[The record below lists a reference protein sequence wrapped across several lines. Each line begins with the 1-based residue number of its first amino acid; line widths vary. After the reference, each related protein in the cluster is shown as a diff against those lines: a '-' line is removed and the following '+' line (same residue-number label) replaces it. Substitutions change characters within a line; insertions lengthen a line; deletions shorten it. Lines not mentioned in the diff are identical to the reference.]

1 MKLAMTMIWMVQST
15 PLIKNI
21 KIIFFTLLLSF
32 PAKANNQDTVFSSY
46 RSAYFVQNIDAITA
60 LSENIST
67 EAMFDRNGEPNE
79 YFWYMFH
86 SMISQN
92 PISVVWADMP
102 VPIGEFILQVEPQIF
117 ASGDSFIFIC
127 NSLFDAFQLQGLRSE
142 AELILAH
149 CTQRLSATTIIS
161 NEYYVGFLAR
171 WIYMS
176 GMRGDAVIASRIWD
190 IFSALDTQGWYLDDE
205 QSGITLSLLT
215 EALMFLD
222 QYELLLQVA
231 RVASEGDEYR
241 SESVF
246 INNRRRVILAMEV
259 YATLQDRDFP
269 NELSAPVSGVDD
281 NSWNSIFENFIKV
294 VGAISVGSSLD
305 DDTLSLVTSGMR
317 LSGYSTI
324 ASAIELNFINSENF
338 TERLLAVLREQE
350 RFKFQ
355 SLGQLSG
362 SVSITLMDKLF
373 YELVFRAIEAE
384 FSDGLT
390 AYVSEILFSHFAE
403 NSFSQVDSFSRIE
416 AVFPNRL
423 DAVSFIVRR
432 EQLFERLAMRL
443 WLDVNRRYIFDDV
456 QISSSDEL
464 YRLTGSQVEDLIE
477 ESVQKFDDF
486 GQLVGDGYNLRE
498 LQSGINDGDGIWL
511 IRYLDRRIVSC
522 LTTRQ
527 MVECSI
533 RSVSPVEH
541 DEIINLS
548 RTITSLNSDQVL
560 ETGRSLRRYFE
571 ASVDFE
577 KLKKIKNLYIFSND
591 YALTPWTIMLADD
604 HRLLFHDTNVSV
616 LASMQ
621 LAPPSTNDAFDY
633 NYWGIGDVAYRLV
646 DTLEDGLLEG
656 FPTSSTRGV
665 NLSPLPETAR
675 EVLVMAQNFEPN
687 TVRVFLGNDATYEN
701 IFGYFGQNEV
711 STRILHLAT
720 HAVGGDPVRGIGRP
734 SIALAA
740 TEETNGLIS
749 DIRFAT
755 ANLRAET
762 VILSACST
770 ASDRSI
776 SNGAE
781 LVGLAS
787 SFIVSG
793 AENVVASLWDI
804 NSDDTVEYMLEV
816 SSALENEQ
824 SVLDALRVA
833 RNAMYSRDPGSITSW
848 AGFAHITRLS
858 Q

>member
-1 MKLAMTMIWMVQST
+1 MKSAMTMIWMVQST

-21 KIIFFTLLLSF
+21 KIIFFYLLLSF
-32 PAKANNQDTVFSSY
+32 PAKANEQDTVFSSY
-46 RSAYFVQNIDAITA
+46 RSAYFVQNIDTITA

-67 EAMFDRNGEPNE
+67 EAMFDRNGEPTE

-86 SMISQN
+86 SVISQN
-92 PISVVWADMP
+92 SIAVAWADMP
-102 VPIGEFILQVEPQIF
+102 VPMSEFILQIEPQSF
-117 ASGDSFIFIC
+117 GSGDSFIFIC
-127 NSLFDAFQLQGLRSE
+127 NSLFDAFQLQGFRSE
-142 AELILAH
+142 AELILSH
-149 CTQRLSATTIIS
+149 CTLRLSATTIIS

-176 GMRGDAVIASRIWD
+176 GMRGDTVIASRIWD
-190 IFSALDTQGWYLDDE
+190 IFYALDKQGWYLDDE
-205 QSGITLSLLT
+205 QSGITLSLFT

-231 RVASEGDEYR
+231 RVAAEDDEYR

-269 NELSAPVSGVDD
+269 NDLTAPVSGVDD
-281 NSWNSIFENFIKV
+281 NSWNSIFKNFIKV

-338 TERLLAVLREQE
+338 TERLLAVLQEQE
-350 RFKFQ
+350 RFKLQ

-373 YELVFRAIEAE
+373 YELVFRAIETE

-403 NSFSQVDSFSRIE
+403 NSFSQVDSFSRVE
-416 AVFPNRL
+416 AVFSNRS

-443 WLDVNRRYIFDDV
+443 WLDVNRRYVFDDV

-464 YRLTGSQVEDLIE
+464 YRLTGAQIE
-477 ESVQKFDDF
+477 ELLKESAQKFDDF
-486 GQLVGDGYNLRE
+486 GQLVSNGYNLKE
-498 LQSGINDGDGIWL
+498 LQSAINDGDGIWL

-527 MVECSI
+527 IVECSI
-533 RSVSPVEH
+533 RSASPVEH

-560 ETGRSLRRYFE
+560 EAGRSLRRYFE
-571 ASVDFE
+571 ASVDFA
-577 KLKKIKNLYIFSND
+577 KLKQIENLYIFSND
-591 YALTPWTIMLADD
+591 YALTPWTIMPADD
-604 HRLLFHDTNVSV
+604 HGLLFHDTNVSV

-621 LAPPSTNDAFDY
+621 LAPRSANDEFDY
-633 NYWGIGDVAYRLV
+633 NYWGIGNVAYRLV
-646 DTLEDGLLEG
+646 DTLEEGLLEG
-656 FPTSSTRGV
+656 FPTSPTRGV
-665 NLSPLPETAR
+665 QLSPLPETAR
-675 EVLVMAQNFEPN
+675 EVLSMAENFEPN
-687 TVRVFLGNDATYEN
+687 TVRVFLGSDATYEN

-720 HAVGGDPVRGIGRP
+720 HAVGGDPIRGISRP

-740 TEETNGLIS
+740 TAETDGLIS

-755 ANLRAET
+755 TNLRAET

-770 ASDRSI
+770 ASDSSI

-824 SVLDALRVA
+824 SIRDALRVA

-858 Q
+858 R